1 MGIFHVFQIVQM
13 VPNHAKHYIYDL
25 RASFSTTDFMAVVA
39 DGISRALN
47 MSIPT
52 RAKALDITK
61 SLGRI

>member
-1 MGIFHVFQIVQM
+1 M
-13 VPNHAKHYIYDL
+13 VPNRAKHYIYDF